1 MENKHRI
8 SKETAC
14 CILIVCAV
22 WMIIVTYVSGIAVG
36 NDGFWHMA
44 FGRWMYQHKSVP
56 FHAIGAWGGEKLP
69 WVPQEWLFQ
78 FLMYFIC
85 RDNMNLAWWIT
96 SILFLICF
104 LLIAVK
110 SGLSKDI
117 SHHMAGLGIFLYC
130 FIFSGISFMVPRP
143 QAVSMIFLVLYC
155 LLLEKISY
163 EHKIPV
169 KQWILLIGLCILWAN
184 IHAGTMILSYLIP
197 IGMIFCFKLS
207 EKIPAIRNKFDCR
220 IPAKY
225 DTRYSVAALL
235 AIGSAFC
242 TPNGIKG
249 FLYPMQSM
257 GDDLMFEVVR
267 EWKMPDFNDMVGL
280 VMFWI
285 PFAVFFFFLMFVKDQ
300 KLKLYDT
307 ALMACMF
314 VLGLMHL
321 RFCLFMCIIL
331 PLYLPRYCPTN
342 KGSSVRMKSAVSALL
357 SVVCVIIGS
366 AMAPQVTFAS
376 EGYGQTKF
384 FDTVR
389 MQEGSRPYTY
399 YDIGGMM
406 QYYNVPVF
414 VDARYDPFSSD
425 RMKDVVTLN
434 YSDSRSKE
442 FNDVMKKW
450 NFTSFT
456 DLKGSAALLWAKDH
470 GYHKVCEF
478 DTGGRQT
485 DKVGRETPAKYEFWV
500 KD

>member
-8 SKETAC
+8 SKESVC
-14 CILIVCAV
+14 CMLMICAV
-22 WMIIVTYVSGIAVG
+22 WMTVVIYDSGRAVG

-44 FGRWMYQHKSVP
+44 FGRWMYQHKAVP
-56 FHAIGAWGGEKLP
+56 FYAIGAWGGEKLP

-78 FLMYFIC
+78 FLMYFTC

-96 SILFLICF
+96 SILFLGCF

-110 SGLSKDI
+110 SGLMKDV
-117 SHHMAGLGIFLYC
+117 SHHMAGFGIFLYC
-130 FIFSGISFMVPRP
+130 FIFAGLFFMVPRP
-143 QAVSMIFLVLYC
+143 QIVSMMFLVLYC
-155 LLLEKISY
+155 LLLEKMTY
-163 EHKIPV
+163 EEKVPV
-169 KQWILLIGLCILWAN
+169 KQWIELVFLCILWAN
-184 IHAGTMILSYLIP
+184 VHAGTMILSYLIP
-197 IGMIFCFKLS
+197 IGVIFCFKLS

-235 AIGSAFC
+235 AIASAFC
-242 TPNGIKG
+242 TPNGLKG

-257 GDDLMFEVVR
+257 GDDLMLEVVR
-267 EWKMPDFNDMVGL
+267 EWQMPDFNDVSGFL
-280 VMFWI
+280 AFWI
-285 PFAVFFFFLMFVKDQ
+285 PFIVFLLFLIFLKNQ
-300 KLKLYDT
+300 KMKLYDA
-307 ALMACMF
+307 ALLVLMF
-314 VLGLMHL
+314 LLGLMHL
-321 RFCLFMCIIL
+321 RFCLFMCVIF
-331 PLYLPRYCPTN
+331 PLYIIRYCPEN
-342 KGSSVRMKSAVSALL
+342 KGSSVRIKPMAGMAL
-357 SVVCVIIGS
+357 SVICVLIGS
-366 AMAPQVTFAS
+366 MMAPQVTFAS

-389 MQEGSRPYTY
+389 AEEGERPYTY

-450 NFTSFT
+450 DFTSFT
-456 DLKGSAALLWAKDH
+456 ALDHSAVLLWAKDH

-478 DTGGRQT
+478 DTGETRT
-485 DKVGRETPAKYEFWV
+485 DKVGRESPVKYEFWI